1 MGPSD
6 RGCAG
11 RTTRWVARH
20 RVCDE
25 DHPTTGLHSPHGP
38 RYTGAQAPTNV
49 SPGGTAWGDDA
60 AGTDCEGIVGR
71 TASGQHR
78 RWRRRVLAAEQ
89 ARGVVN
95 CPICGVALDY
105 EHSMRPNSAEPDH
118 VVAFKFGGGYELSN
132 GRALC
137 RRCNQRRGDGSRDVV
152 NATQVKIAT
161 TDVVW

>member
-1 MGPSD
+1 MCRRPPYS
-6 RGCAG
+6 R
-11 RTTRWVARH
+11 
-20 RVCDE
+20 
-25 DHPTTGLHSPHGP
+25 L
-38 RYTGAQAPTNV
+38 APTHV
-49 SPGGTAWGDDA
+49 SALYWCPSTHQRVSWWDCWGDDA